1 MAKAKLKPK
10 IGDLVHIT
18 FLDHAE
24 NSKDALLFE
33 VFGRLYKI
41 TRKAYLVRSWGY
53 KDEIDRAVD
62 SNTDNEHTYAIVK
75 SAVESIRILR

>member
-1 MAKAKLKPK
+1 MTKAKLKV
-10 IGDLVHIT
+10 GDVVHIT

-53 KDEIDRAVD
+53 VSDVDRAVD

-75 SAVESIRILR
+75 SAVESIRILKW